1 MIPPSIQQ
9 LLKKRLGPEI
19 SHDILKLSA
28 ELRGLQPNLFMDKG
42 YEQLATGVA
51 RHNGRIFEGLFLAVL
66 GREGIRHLILDA
78 EYEYLPYSSIDVAIY
93 SSTGGPFLI
102 SLKSSLRERWKQSD
116 LEFSRI
122 KSINKDAVC
131 AIATLEDAGMPL
143 RLQESD
149 RLLGCDHVID
159 CRVPSLWDKFLKDLH
174 RRKNVE
180 CMKDNVL
187 GLRNFALS
195 S

>member
-1 MIPPSIQQ
+1 VIPPSIQQ

-28 ELRGLQPNLFMDKG
+28 ELRGLQPSLFMDKG

-66 GREGIRHLILDA
+66 GREGIRHLILGA
-78 EYEYLPYSSIDVAIY
+78 EYECLPYSTIDIAIY

-116 LEFSRI
+116 LEFSII
-122 KSINKDAVC
+122 KKLNPNAVC
-131 AIATLEDAGMPL
+131 AIATLEDAKMPL

-149 RLLGCDHVID
+149 VLLGCDHVID

-174 RRKNVE
+174 SRKNVE
-180 CMKDNVL
+180 CIKDTML
-187 GLRNFALS
+187 KLRNFTLCS
-195 S
+195 

>member
-1 MIPPSIQQ
+1 
-9 LLKKRLGPEI
+9 
-19 SHDILKLSA
+19 
-28 ELRGLQPNLFMDKG
+28 MDKG

-78 EYEYLPYSSIDVAIY
+78 EYECLPYSSIDVAIY

-122 KSINKDAVC
+122 KSINKNAVC
-131 AIATLEDAGMPL
+131 AIATLADAGMPL

-149 RLLGCDHVID
+149 SLLGCDHVID

-174 RRKNVE
+174 RGKNVE
-180 CMKDNVL
+180 CIKDNVL